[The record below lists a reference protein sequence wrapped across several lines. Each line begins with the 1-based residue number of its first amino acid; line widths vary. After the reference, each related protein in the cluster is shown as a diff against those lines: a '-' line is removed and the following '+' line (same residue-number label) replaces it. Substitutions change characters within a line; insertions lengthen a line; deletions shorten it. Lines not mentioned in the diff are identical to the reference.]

1 VSTKTPFVM
10 WLIIIWI
17 LVGFYGIIFVRFSVI
32 EQHKSAVVTSNFFA
46 LETKIKTGQNSY

>member
-1 VSTKTPFVM
+1 M